1 MDFFANT
8 DIGKKRKVNQDSF
21 LAHAFSEKALLCAVF
36 DGMGGHAGGETAS
49 RIARDRFSAVVIDT
63 LTQKLDSET
72 GLLDISKTQ
81 AINVLEKA
89 VSVANGA
96 IFETAQIDRA
106 LSGMGTTIA
115 AILVNGEVGYALNV
129 GDSRIYK
136 VDSLKTE
143 QITRDHSYV
152 QYLIDLGEITEEE
165 AKTNPN
171 KSIITRAVGTES
183 EVEADN
189 YTVDCKNT
197 RLLLCSDGLSNHVGE
212 DEIFTILSECKS
224 AEDAVGILI
233 ESANADGGSDN
244 ITAIVIN
251 TGDTCLG

>member
-143 QITRDHSYV
+143 QITRDH
-152 QYLIDLGEITEEE
+152 
-165 AKTNPN
+165 
-171 KSIITRAVGTES
+171 
-183 EVEADN
+183 
-189 YTVDCKNT
+189 
-197 RLLLCSDGLSNHVGE
+197 
-212 DEIFTILSECKS
+212 
-224 AEDAVGILI
+224 
-233 ESANADGGSDN
+233 
-244 ITAIVIN
+244 
-251 TGDTCLG
+251 